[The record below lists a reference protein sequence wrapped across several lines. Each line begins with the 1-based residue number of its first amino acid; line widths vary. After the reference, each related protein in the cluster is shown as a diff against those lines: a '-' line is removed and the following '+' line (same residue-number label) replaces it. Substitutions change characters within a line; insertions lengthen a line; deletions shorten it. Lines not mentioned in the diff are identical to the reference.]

1 MGTKVVLTHRA
12 KVRQRIPWP
21 QVEVVFPP
29 RKPSAIWFGSSS
41 CFQPGNGGA
50 PKTEEF
56 CILLFWG
63 RLYSSTP
70 SYQCGTGSAA
80 SLLRAALRSRG
91 MTEKRCFSRLPRE
104 LGRTLWRFRTYT
116 LRQEEPGV
124 PLLALSIPTF
134 LFCLVPPALSSCVS
148 PAPPPKIN
156 VIIAMCAC
164 LHREWVSLPPPIRQV
179 PRETRSHSV
188 RTGTCWALLC
198 RWAATPE
205 LLSPSVITFVMC
217 TCARVCHSVKRQVRR
232 RGNSQSGTR
241 RRVRQRN
248 HCAL

>member
-1 MGTKVVLTHRA
+1 MG
-12 KVRQRIPWP
+12 
-21 QVEVVFPP
+21 
-29 RKPSAIWFGSSS
+29 
-41 CFQPGNGGA
+41 C
-50 PKTEEF
+50 PKDCEEF
-56 CILLFWG
+56 CILLLWERIYLSVPSHQWIRG
-63 RLYSSTP
+63 ST
-70 SYQCGTGSAA
+70 A
-80 SLLRAALRSRG
+80 SLLRAARRSRG
-91 MTEKRCFSRLPRE
+91 MTGGCFSRLSRE
-104 LGRTLWRFRTYT
+104 LGRTLWRFDTYI
-116 LRQEEPGV
+116 LRQENQGA
-124 PLLALSIPTF
+124 LFLTLSIPTF
-134 LFCLVPPALSSCVS
+134 LFCLVPPALSSCIS

-188 RTGTCWALLC
+188 RMGTCRALPC

-205 LLSPSVITFVMC
+205 LLSLSVITFVMC